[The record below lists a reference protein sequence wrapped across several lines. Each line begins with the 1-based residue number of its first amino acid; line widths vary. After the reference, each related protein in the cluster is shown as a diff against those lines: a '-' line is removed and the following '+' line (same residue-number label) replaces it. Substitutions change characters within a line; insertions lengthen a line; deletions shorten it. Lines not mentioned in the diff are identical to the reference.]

1 MIDFYLYTP
10 IKLDVL
16 KEDSNLTI
24 DEDKKIISYS
34 DSSAFYYNDFITILT
49 PSNGGELFRYLKNVY
64 NLMMYDDST
73 KDNFRELFE
82 YLDSEEIDSEEIWRM
97 LLEGCVRCS
106 EQKFEF

>member
-10 IKLDVL
+10 IKLNVL
-16 KEDSNLTI
+16 KEDSNLII
-24 DEDKKIISYS
+24 DEDKKIISHG
-34 DSSAFYYNDFITILT
+34 DSSAFYYDDLITMFT
-49 PSNGGELFRYLKNVY
+49 PVNGGELFRYLKSTY

-82 YLDSEEIDSEEIWRM
+82 YLDSEKLDSEEIWRM

-106 EQKFEF
+106 EQKFEY

>member
-24 DEDKKIISYS
+24 DEDKKLISYG
-34 DSSAFYYNDFITILT
+34 DSSAFYYNNFITMLT
-49 PSNGGELFRYLKNVY
+49 PVHGGELLRYLKSTY
-64 NLMMYDDST
+64 NLMMYDDYT

-82 YLDSEEIDSEEIWRM
+82 YLGSEKLDSEEIWRM

-106 EQKFEF
+106 EQKFEY

>member
-24 DEDKKIISYS
+24 DEGKKMISYS
-34 DSSAFYYNDFITILT
+34 DSSAFYYDNFITMLT
-49 PSNGGELFRYLKNVY
+49 PVNGGELFRYLKSTY

-73 KDNFRELFE
+73 KDNFRELCE
-82 YLDSEEIDSEEIWRM
+82 YLDSEKLDSEEIWRM

-106 EQKFEF
+106 EQKFEY